1 MDGIM
6 RFRHNVMNIDS
17 FSAFKSIRGGVNQ
30 DCRDVSFVRFVGV
43 NEKIQSDIQKM
54 DADLQEQMRQGQ
66 IGYRRTAHLPG
77 IGSGE
82 SVKRY
87 VERYFAWV
95 ESGRKSISP
104 DVLSGDKEYER
115 ALGNAVLKVTEVYF
129 SGKQMTE
136 SMEKNFVVK
145 LLFWH
150 DFLMNGVA
158 LNWNERVSVKL
169 VLANIVKRQ
178 EYLFCY
184 LLTLLGYDVL
194 LLQCEADIS
203 AEDAKLGYSRKIEL
217 GNFGQIDFKAM
228 ETGNKAVPESIATEK
243 PESAAESVAARP
255 VKVTKPV
262 TAAKP
267 VTATKPVTTAKPVT
281 ATKPVTAAKPVKVT
295 KPVTTAKPVTA
306 TKPISAVNPVK
317 ATKPITAV
325 KPVTAT
331 KPVSAVKPERVTKP
345 ITATK
350 PVTAAKPVMATKSAG
365 SRVEKSFEELALL
378 ASSVV
383 LIAIH
388 GHNGDVIG
396 TGSGIMVGA
405 NGYILTNCH
414 VASGGKYYSVR
425 IEEDE
430 TVYTTDELIKY
441 NSVLDL
447 AVLRIDRRLEPLT
460 LYRGKQKLV
469 RGQKVVAIG
478 SPLGLFNS
486 VSDGIVSGFRRIDD
500 VDMIQFTAP
509 TSHGSSGGAV
519 LNMFGEVI
527 GISTAGFD
535 NAQNI
540 NLAVGYESIEPFI
553 RGFT

>member
-1 MDGIM
+1 MGGIM
-6 RFRHNVMNIDS
+6 RFRHNVINVDS
-17 FSAFKSIRGGVNQ
+17 FADFESIRGGVNQ
-30 DCRDVSFVRFVGV
+30 NCRDVYFVRFVGV

-66 IGYRRTAHLPG
+66 IGYRRTVRLPG
-77 IGSGE
+77 IDSGE
-82 SVKRY
+82 AVKRY
-87 VERYFAWV
+87 VERYFDWV
-95 ESGRKSISP
+95 KSGRINISS
-104 DVLSGDKEYER
+104 DILSSDKKYGR
-115 ALGNAVLKVTEVYF
+115 ALGSAVLKVTEVYF
-129 SGKQMTE
+129 CGKPMTE

-150 DFLMNGVA
+150 DFLLNGVT

-203 AEDAKLGYSRKIEL
+203 EEDAKLGYSRKIKL
-217 GNFGQIDFKAM
+217 GNFGQVDFKAM
-228 ETGNKAVPESIATEK
+228 ETGNKAVPEPISTAK
-243 PESAAESVAARP
+243 PEPAAESVTAAR
-255 VKVTKPV
+255 
-262 TAAKP
+262 
-267 VTATKPVTTAKPVT
+267 
-281 ATKPVTAAKPVKVT
+281 
-295 KPVTTAKPVTA
+295 
-306 TKPISAVNPVK
+306 
-317 ATKPITAV
+317 
-325 KPVTAT
+325 PVTAT
-331 KPVSAVKPERVTKP
+331 KPVSAVKPARVTKP

-350 PVTAAKPVMATKSAG
+350 PVTAAKPVMATKSTG